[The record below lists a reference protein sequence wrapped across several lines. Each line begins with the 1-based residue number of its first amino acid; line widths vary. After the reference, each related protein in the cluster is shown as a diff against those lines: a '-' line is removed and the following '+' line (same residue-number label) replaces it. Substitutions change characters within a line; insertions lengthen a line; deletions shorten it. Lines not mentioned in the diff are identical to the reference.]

1 MANSIS
7 DFTTAFKGGF
17 RKNRFVVSGTF
28 PDDKDPDS
36 KLEFHVL
43 AASLPSANLGI
54 VNFPYRGRLIPY
66 IGDRTYEPWIF
77 QVLDDRGSGLYK
89 KFHDWSEKIN
99 NHATNIHSYEEDDGF
114 SEALLVD
121 QWSISQLDLSGTET
135 KTVTIQQC
143 WPSYIS
149 PLEFNMAETGFNSF
163 AVKLRY
169 NHIQI
174 AEINQ
179 D

>member
-1 MANSIS
+1 MPNSIS
-7 DFTTAFKGGF
+7 SFTTAFKGGF
-17 RKNRFVVSGTF
+17 RKNRFLVTGRF
-28 PDDKDPDS
+28 PDDTTDS
-36 KLEFHVL
+36 PKLEFHVL

-99 NHATNIHSYEEDDGF
+99 NHDTNEHAYEDDDSF
-114 SEALLVD
+114 EEALSVD
-121 QWSISQLDLSGTET
+121 KWTIQQLDLSGNET
-135 KTVTIQQC
+135 KTITIQQC

-169 NHIQI
+169 NYIEI
-174 AEINQ
+174 GEIN
-179 D
+179 